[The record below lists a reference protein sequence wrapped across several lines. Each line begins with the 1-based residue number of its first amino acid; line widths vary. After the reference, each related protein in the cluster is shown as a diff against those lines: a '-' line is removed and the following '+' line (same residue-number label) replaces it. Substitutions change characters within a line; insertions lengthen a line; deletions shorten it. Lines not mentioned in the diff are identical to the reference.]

1 MDPHTILKDFTVS
14 MSQFGITSFTDL
26 LPRMP
31 YEDACVGNYEKRNF
45 MIPHQLFLCRGNVGI
60 EHNIFH
66 DVWGC
71 KDIFTIQTR

>member
-45 MIPHQLFLCRGNVGI
+45 MIPNQLFFVGGMLAFS
-60 EHNIFH
+60 IF
-66 DVWGC
+66 
-71 KDIFTIQTR
+71 